1 MTKFLQ
7 FEPAFNV
14 QSGRV
19 VVWII
24 GCAGCRLEYCQ
35 ESAIIETSSIFQ
47 PKTRLMKKIAING
60 FGRIGRAAL
69 KVIFE
74 TNDLELVGV
83 NDLLSIENA
92 AYLLKYDSNYGKY
105 DRDIQINGD
114 ILTIDGKPVKYTSE
128 KNIESLPWASLEVDV
143 VIESTGIFT
152 NQTDAEKHLAAGAKF
167 VVISGPTKDTP
178 TVVHGVNTEDGK
190 VSVFSCASCTTNN
203 ISPIIEILGRRLG
216 IKKAIL
222 NTTHAYTASQT
233 LVDAPSKREP
243 RMGRAA
249 ATNLAPAATGAA
261 VATTKALPQYAGK
274 FDGIAVRVPVP
285 VGSIS
290 DITFI
295 AERATS
301 VQEINQILIEEAAT
315 SRYEKVVAVTDEP
328 LVSSD
333 IIKSPYAAT
342 VDLEMTRVVDG
353 DLVKVM
359 AWYDNEWG
367 FTNQM
372 IRQIQSI

>member
-1 MTKFLQ
+1 
-7 FEPAFNV
+7 
-14 QSGRV
+14 
-19 VVWII
+19 
-24 GCAGCRLEYCQ
+24 
-35 ESAIIETSSIFQ
+35 
-47 PKTRLMKKIAING
+47 MKKIAING
-60 FGRIGRAAL
+60 FGRIGRSAL

-74 TNDLELVGV
+74 TDGLEIVGINDLM
-83 NDLLSIENA
+83 DIENA
-92 AYLLKYDSNYGKY
+92 VYLLKYDSNYGKY
-105 DRDIQINGD
+105 EKDVRFEGNTIFVAEKAINYSS
-114 ILTIDGKPVKYTSE
+114 IRE
-128 KNIESLPWASLEVDV
+128 IENLPWKDLDVDV

-152 NQTDAEKHLAAGAKF
+152 SQSDAEKHILAGAKS

-178 TVVHGVNTEDGK
+178 TVVHGVNTDTGN
-190 VSVFSCASCTTNN
+190 VSIFSCASCTTNN

-216 IKKAIL
+216 VKKAIL
-222 NTTHAYTASQT
+222 NTIHGYTASQA

-249 ATNLAPAATGAA
+249 GFNLAPAATGAA
-261 VATTKALPQYAGK
+261 IATTKVLPQYAGK

-295 AERATS
+295 AERPTTID
-301 VQEINQILIEEAAT
+301 EINKILTEESQT
-315 SRYEKVVAVTDEP
+315 NRYEKVIAVTNEP
-328 LVSSD
+328 IVSSD
-333 IIKSPYAAT
+333 IIGSTFAAT

-353 DLVKVM
+353 DLVKLM

-372 IRQIQSI
+372 IRQIKSIFSVS